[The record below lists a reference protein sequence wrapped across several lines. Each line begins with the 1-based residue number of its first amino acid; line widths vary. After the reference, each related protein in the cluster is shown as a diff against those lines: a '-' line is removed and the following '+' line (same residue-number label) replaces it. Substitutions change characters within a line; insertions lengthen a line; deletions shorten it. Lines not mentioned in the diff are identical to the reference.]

1 MEDGTVRII
10 DSTAF
15 IRSRM
20 SYARTADGVRRSHA
34 PPLSRSNPDWRS
46 ETLLQLHWR
55 RTVSR
60 VYGALRILSLPRAP
74 TATRRAAEERRCP
87 MSVLEW
93 VLIASLAFIYIWL
106 VVTVAVVT
114 FRKGHIVL
122 GIFGIFLP
130 FLWLIGAILPAR
142 RGSSYEVEQRME
154 PYPR

>member
-1 MEDGTVRII
+1 
-10 DSTAF
+10 
-15 IRSRM
+15 
-20 SYARTADGVRRSHA
+20 
-34 PPLSRSNPDWRS
+34 
-46 ETLLQLHWR
+46 
-55 RTVSR
+55 
-60 VYGALRILSLPRAP
+60 
-74 TATRRAAEERRCP
+74 

-93 VLIASLAFIYIWL
+93 VLIACLAFIYIWL

-142 RGSSYEVEQRME
+142 SGSSYEVDHRME